1 MHKEALR
8 CLQGREQL
16 PEGSSVW
23 QESALMGK
31 KSTEGE
37 EKRVP
42 GWEQSGK
49 WDTPTH
55 QALGTVANC
64 PGNAQELSREWP
76 GLRHLGKGPPGGIKT
91 TQEVFL

>member
-1 MHKEALR
+1 M
-8 CLQGREQL
+8 
-16 PEGSSVW
+16 W

-64 PGNAQELSREWP
+64 PGNAQGCPENGQASDIWARDLQGESKPHRKFSCEFP
-76 GLRHLGKGPPGGIKT
+76 DLYLLVLQG
-91 TQEVFL
+91 